1 MLQADGTARRHV
13 GKQLMLQLVAAVLLI
28 GLLAMGIIGLCVKS
42 HVGQQC
48 DWCDGFACPRIKW
61 WECRL
66 SSELTTNIAPV
77 GSPVPGVSPA
87 FSPSSPTP
95 ASPTSPISTN
105 DTVTVDYG

>member
-1 MLQADGTARRHV
+1 
-13 GKQLMLQLVAAVLLI
+13 MLQLVAAVLLI
-28 GLLAMGIIGLCVKS
+28 GLLAMGIIGLCMKS

-61 WECRL
+61 GECRL

-77 GSPVPGVSPA
+77 GSPVPGLSPA
-87 FSPSSPTP
+87 ITPSRLAP
-95 ASPTSPISTN
+95 ASPISTN